1 MHAQHALARKS
12 GAERHEPRESRMM
25 AFQSETLTDEE
36 LATITG
42 YQIPSK
48 HIHWLVE
55 NRWEFVLTGARRPI
69 VGRLYARMKLAGVKP
84 VAGNVEAEVWTLD
97 LSKVS

>member
-1 MHAQHALARKS
+1 M
-12 GAERHEPRESRMM
+12 E
-25 AFQSETLTDEE
+25 FQSETLADEE

-48 HIHWLVE
+48 QIQWLTN

-69 VGRLYARMKLAGVKP
+69 VGRVYARMKLAGVKP
-84 VAGNVEAEVWTLD
+84 SAVNPVAESWSLD
-97 LSKVS
+97 LANVS

>member
-1 MHAQHALARKS
+1 
-12 GAERHEPRESRMM
+12 MM
-25 AFQSETLTDEE
+25 EFQSETLADEE

-48 HIHWLVE
+48 QIQWLTD

-69 VGRLYARMKLAGVKP
+69 VGRVYARLKLAGVKP
-84 VAGNVEAEVWTLD
+84 SAVNAVTETWSLD
-97 LSKVS
+97 LANVS

>member
-1 MHAQHALARKS
+1 
-12 GAERHEPRESRMM
+12 MM
-25 AFQSETLTDEE
+25 EFQSETLADDE

-48 HIHWLVE
+48 QIHWLTE

-69 VGRLYARMKLAGVKP
+69 VGRVYARLKLSGVKP
-84 VAGNVEAEVWTLD
+84 SAANVVTETWSLD
-97 LSKVS
+97 LANVS

>member
-1 MHAQHALARKS
+1 MEIQT
-12 GAERHEPRESRMM
+12 
-25 AFQSETLTDEE
+25 ETLADEE

-42 YQIPSK
+42 YQLPSK
-48 HIHWLVE
+48 QIRWLTE
-55 NRWEFVLTGARRPI
+55 NHWEFVLTGARRPI
-69 VGRLYARMKLAGVKP
+69 VGRMYTRMKLAGVKP

>member
-1 MHAQHALARKS
+1 MEL
-12 GAERHEPRESRMM
+12 
-25 AFQSETLTDEE
+25 QSETLTDEE

-48 HIHWLVE
+48 HIQWLTNNHWA
-55 NRWEFVLTGARRPI
+55 FVLTGARRPI
-69 VGRLYARMKLAGVKP
+69 VGRVYARMKLAGVQP
-84 VAGNVEAEVWTLD
+84 YSVSAVAETWTLD

>member
-48 HIHWLVE
+48 HIQWLVE

-84 VAGNVEAEVWTLD
+84 SATNAVTDTWSLD
-97 LSKVS
+97 LSRVG